1 MSGIWEAVGFIRYP
15 LVLSSLVVAALT
27 AWSAYQLLRPG
38 ASPDLRTKAWLD
50 GILFW
55 GGFSLLTGVIGTL
68 IGIIV
73 AAQSI
78 EAARSV
84 SPMLVWGG
92 IKVAL
97 LSSAIGAL
105 ILAFAALVWF
115 FLHLRWQGLS
125 AESAKAMG

>member
-1 MSGIWEAVGFIRYP
+1 MWQNVGFIRYP
-15 LVLSSLVVAALT
+15 LLLSFLVVAALT
-27 AWSAYQLLRPG
+27 AWSAYQLYRPG

-55 GGFSLLTGVIGTL
+55 GGFALITGVIGTL
-68 IGIIV
+68 IGIII

-78 EAARSV
+78 ERAGAV
-84 SPMLVWGG
+84 SPTLVWGG

-105 ILAFAALVWF
+105 ILAGAALVWF
-115 FLHLRWQGLS
+115 VFQMRWRLLS
-125 AESAKAMG
+125 ADGAKVEA